1 MSKWLV
7 FLLARAFARAG
18 RAARDRPSAIA
29 SCPSRPARA
38 LVRFARP
45 FLLAA
50 LSGCGVLTG
59 GSTGSSASDV
69 PEMYGPWARS
79 MPYWYGTAAY
89 PYDFYAWPYD
99 RADTSAYTPYAY
111 GLRQPTVEVPEIDDE
126 DEENEE
132 RAEREL
138 EARERASPGV

>member
-1 MSKWLV
+1 MSKWL
-7 FLLARAFARAG
+7 
-18 RAARDRPSAIA
+18 
-29 SCPSRPARA
+29 A
-38 LVRFARP
+38 LS
-45 FLLAA
+45 LAA

-59 GSTGSSASDV
+59 GSSSGASGASGASDV
-69 PEMYGPWARS
+69 PDMYGPWARA

-89 PYDFYAWPYD
+89 PYDLYAWPYD

-111 GLRQPTVEVPEIDDE
+111 GLRQPTVEIPEVDDE

-138 EARERASPGV
+138 EARERASPS